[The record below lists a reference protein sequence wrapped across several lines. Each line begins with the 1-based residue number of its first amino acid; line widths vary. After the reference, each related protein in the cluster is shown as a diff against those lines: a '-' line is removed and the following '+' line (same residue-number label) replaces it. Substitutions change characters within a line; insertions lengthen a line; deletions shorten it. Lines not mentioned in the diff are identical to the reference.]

1 MKKFFL
7 FLAGFLMGL
16 IIFMPKDNLYYTFQD
31 YLKKENIYINSD
43 IKSGISLYLKN
54 GVVYYNGMDISKFEN
69 TEILP
74 FIFYNQIKGKNITL
88 NIGNYKINS
97 LNIVYTVFYPIK
109 IFVKGDSS
117 FGKIDGEV
125 NLIKKEVK
133 IYIKNLT
140 NNSLKKFLRKDD
152 KGYFYYAK
160 F

>member
-43 IKSGISLYLKN
+43 IKSRISLYLKN

-140 NNSLKKFLRKDD
+140 NNSLKRFLRKDN

-160 F
+160 L